1 MTEPMALLDVIDL
14 GISYRQQTGWQRV
27 LNKVSF
33 TIGRSEA
40 FGLVGESGCGKSTV
54 ALQLLGYRHPASRV
68 DAGQVL
74 FNSQDLLS
82 LKRGELD
89 RLRGDRIS
97 FVPQNPTTAL
107 NPGIRVGLQVV
118 EMLLAHSKAFDHAAA
133 LERSIELFALVGL
146 PQPAILVRRY
156 PHQLSG
162 GQQQRVCIAMA
173 LACDPDLVV
182 LDEPT
187 TGLDVTTQKQIIELL
202 IDLRARIGMSML
214 YVTHDLGVLSQ
225 IADRVGVMYAGY
237 MVEIAPTTA
246 LFSQPR
252 HPYTRGLIA
261 SIPRLDDLDG
271 APSQPLRGLLRRDE
285 LPPGCPF
292 QPRCDFAEPTCAERP
307 QTLDPVAPG
316 HEVACQRWRALAA
329 PAVTTADG
337 PAPSRLVNADAPLL
351 SLEDVTLAYGSTGHW
366 FGRRP
371 QSGAFVAVQNLSLS
385 IARGETFALVGESGS
400 GKSTVARAIS
410 GLLAPASGRILFQG
424 EPLPSLVRQRSADQR
439 RLIQYIFQNPD
450 ASLNPRSRVGKTL
463 ARPLELFLELNATII
478 RGRIREALSDTGLDA
493 GYAAR
498 FPDQLSGGERQ
509 RVAIARALIVRPDL
523 LLCDEVLSALDVSV
537 QARVLGLLR
546 RLRERHQVTMLF
558 IAHDLAVV
566 RQLADRVAVMY
577 QGQLMEIGETAAIFA
592 APFHP
597 YTHSLIMA
605 VPSFARV
612 REGRRER
619 RALPQSAPAARACAF
634 AGRCPWQ
641 PGPICE
647 SVPPPWRRTPQ
658 GLAIRCHLPL
668 DELQRRAD
676 GVPAPLA
683 AVLPDNIDQSA
694 NRGTPR

>member
-1 MTEPMALLDVIDL
+1 VRESSPLLQVVDL
-14 GISYRQQTGWQRV
+14 SVSYRQQGGWQPV
-27 LNKVSF
+27 LSQINF
-33 TIGRSEA
+33 TIGRGEA

-54 ALQLLGYRHPASRV
+54 AFQLLGYRHPASRI
-68 DAGQVL
+68 DSGQVL
-74 FNSQDLLS
+74 FNRRNLLS
-82 LKRGELD
+82 LKRNELD

-107 NPGIRVGLQVV
+107 NPGIRVGLQVI
-118 EMLLAHSKAFDHAAA
+118 ETLRAHAKGADEASAAQRA
-133 LERSIELFALVGL
+133 IELFNLVGL
-146 PQPAILVRRY
+146 PQPARLIRRY

-173 LACDPDLVV
+173 LACNPDLVV

-187 TGLDVTTQKQIIELL
+187 TGLDVTTQEQIIELL
-202 IDLRARIGMSML
+202 IDLRGRIGMSML

-225 IADRVGVMYAGY
+225 IADRVGVMYAGH
-237 MVEIAPTTA
+237 MVEIAPTAT

-261 SIPRLDDLDG
+261 SIPRLDEAEG
-271 APSQPLRGLLRRDE
+271 TPSRSLRGLLRRDE

-292 QPRCDFAEPTCAERP
+292 QPRCDFAEPSCAQRP
-307 QTLDPVAPG
+307 QILDQVAPG
-316 HEVACQRWRALAA
+316 HAVACQRWRVLAA
-329 PAVTTADG
+329 PAPV
-337 PAPSRLVNADAPLL
+337 PAGESAPLRQMIAEAPLL
-351 SLEDVTLAYGSTGHW
+351 ALENVTLSYGATGRW
-366 FGRRP
+366 FGMK
-371 QSGAFVAVQNLSLS
+371 SSAGAFVAVQNLSFS

-400 GKSTVARAIS
+400 GKSTVARTIS
-410 GLLAPASGRILFQG
+410 GLLAPASGTLSMQG
-424 EPLPSLVRQRSADQR
+424 QPLPPLVRQRSAEQR

-450 ASLNPRSRVGKTL
+450 ASLNPRARVGKTL
-463 ARPLELFLELNATII
+463 ARPLELFLGLDSNSI
-478 RGRIREALSDTGLDA
+478 RQRIDEALSDTGLDA

-509 RVAIARALIVRPDL
+509 RVAIARALVVRPEL

-537 QARVLGLLR
+537 QARVLDLLR
-546 RLRERHQVTMLF
+546 GLRERHRVTMLF

-577 QGQLMEIGETAAIFA
+577 QGQLMEIGDVGDVFS

-605 VPSFARV
+605 VPTLARAQQV
-612 REGRRER
+612 SHASRTPLR
-619 RALPQSAPAARACAF
+619 PIPAIRACAF

-641 PGPICE
+641 PGKICE
-647 SVPPPWRRTPQ
+647 DVEPPWRHTPH

-668 DELQRRAD
+668 DELEQRAA
-676 GVPAPLA
+676 GTPAAVPAARL
-683 AVLPDNIDQSA
+683 SA
-694 NRGTPR
+694 NTDQRANKGIP